1 MLMKTLLAILCV
13 LVLAGTAM
21 AQCPNAVGQWS
32 TSDGTMMG
40 GRASEAF
47 CGVGGAPLVGG
58 VPGNTQNAQSWSFGS
73 ALGTQWRAWGMYI
86 DSNGAQLIGDTV
98 DPGTGNGTRTYQTF
112 YLGGQFWLDRNQGWA
127 DGLADLTG
135 DLTTFQVITTLQI
148 QGGQIAGAASNIT
161 FTGTFDN
168 CAEANNCRVTFGITN
183 AQMVWT
189 PGMGTTMPTGYPPFL
204 CGASTGELFEVCC
217 ITLQIDCTVETE
229 PVSWSTMKAQY
240 R

>member
-1 MLMKTLLAILCV
+1 MRTLLVFLC
-13 LVLAGTAM
+13 LAAMAGTAV

-32 TSDGTMMG
+32 TNTGTMIG

-47 CGVGGAPLVGG
+47 CGAGGAPLVGG
-58 VPGNTQNAQSWSFGS
+58 VPGNTQDARSWNGTVLGS
-73 ALGTQWRAWGMYI
+73 QWRAWGMYI

-112 YLGGQFWLDRNQGWA
+112 YLGGQFWLDRNESWA

-148 QGGQIAGAASNIT
+148 VGGQIAGAASNIT
-161 FTGTFDN
+161 FTGMFDN
-168 CAEANNCRVTFGITN
+168 CASANNCRVTFGITN
-183 AQMVWT
+183 AMMVWT
-189 PGMGTTMPTGYPPFL
+189 PGMGTMPTGFPPFA
-204 CGASTGELFEVCC
+204 CGATTGELFDACC
-217 ITLQIDCTVETE
+217 ITLQIDCTIEAE
-229 PVSWSTMKAQY
+229 PMSWSTMKASY